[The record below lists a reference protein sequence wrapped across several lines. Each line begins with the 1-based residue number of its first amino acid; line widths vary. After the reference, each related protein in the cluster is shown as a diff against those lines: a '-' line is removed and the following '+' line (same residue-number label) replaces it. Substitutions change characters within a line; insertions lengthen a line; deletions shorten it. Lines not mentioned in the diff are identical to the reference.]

1 MKKQWEVYEDKRK
14 FVSEYTAHLLK
25 MKNLELAMV

>member
-14 FVSEYTAHLLK
+14 LVSEYTARLLK